1 MASRDFVRAHLL
13 SLQRMAWRL
22 KAARRGNIAILTAL
36 LMAPIVGMMGLTLD
50 YGHLILVKS
59 RLDQAALAGASA
71 AANAARNVVQTAPG
85 RENDNYNQE
94 DFNTK
99 AINDGK
105 KIGKDIFQAQF
116 GSMEPTPTVTVER
129 ISNTFAAKVNYTY
142 SINTYFAK
150 YFNVSVFTV
159 KGQQSMI
166 VGISDIPIQ
175 SSRLGSIIDEKW
187 NGSYST
193 DLTDPTKPAINDWYS
208 GTPGSASPLS
218 PTGGTLRK
226 GVYTPPIGFSNFIQV
241 GGKVNGATVAP
252 IISKK
257 VYLQAGNYE
266 LRYWYKST
274 TVYPEYEPLHICGSI
289 GIEVRW
295 AVSTVWRDGAS
306 TSTTPVSDATAQS
319 SRAGVYLDPILGNPQ
334 LAATAPTFNSFTVPP
349 AVPATANNQ
358 IDICVYSSRWIQ
370 RSIPL
375 KITDS
380 GYFWLSYVAEA
391 PNQINPV
398 LPNPVLPASVGA
410 KILATQPN
418 PTTHNGFY
426 LGPVQLCQNVCD
438 GLVAENSPWR
448 DGTKLF
454 EDEFSAPAASDG
466 TAFNVTS
473 GTTPAASG
481 YEVILPYF
489 FSDFF
494 SDNVLP
500 NTWVYHNASSQQ
512 RARAMVFNS
521 ALVRRLYLLPGVYR
535 VNFEAQDGPTAN
547 GLPCDPVRAGSIV
560 SAMRRGD
567 YNQDRSGANTPSP
580 PGYAPAA
587 TLSTTRTCSSFV
599 SNFACFRIV
608 TTHPYDFQLSTN
620 KAIPEPVIF
629 SGIQLR
635 KLSVEVLSNN
645 IKNSVSQSIIDSKC
659 TSVITDGART
669 TTSESFETIPYAR
682 MWPGYTT
689 LPLNRVTVTAPY
701 P

>member
-1 MASRDFVRAHLL
+1 MALRDFVRAHLL
-13 SLQRMAWRL
+13 SLQRMAWRW

-36 LMAPIVGMMGLTLD
+36 LMAPIVGMMGLVLD

-59 RLDQAALAGASA
+59 RLDQAALSGASA
-71 AANAARNVVQTAPG
+71 AANAARNVVQTAQDRG
-85 RENDNYNQE
+85 IASYDQAA
-94 DFNTK
+94 FNSK
-99 AINDGK
+99 AVADGK
-105 KIGKDIFQAQF
+105 TIGEKIFQAQF
-116 GSMEPTPTVTVER
+116 GSTTPTVSVSVER
-129 ISNTFAAKVNYTY
+129 VSNTFTAKVNYTA
-142 SINTYFAK
+142 SINTYFAR

-166 VGISDIPIQ
+166 VGINDIPTQ
-175 SSRLGSIIDEKW
+175 STALGSIIDERW
-187 NGSYST
+187 NGSYS
-193 DLTDPTKPAINDWYS
+193 TDPTKPAINDWYS

-257 VYLQAGNYE
+257 VYVQAGNYE

-380 GYFWLSYVAEA
+380 GYFWLSYVAEV

-398 LPNPVLPASVGA
+398 LPNPVLSSSVGA
-410 KILATQPN
+410 KTLATQGN
-418 PTTHNGFY
+418 GTTQNGFY
-426 LGPVQLCQNVCD
+426 LGPVQLCQTACRGAVND
-438 GLVAENSPWR
+438 NSPWP
-448 DGTKLF
+448 DGTMLF
-454 EDEFSAPAASDG
+454 VDTFDRPAASDG
-466 TAFNVTS
+466 AAFSVTS

-481 YEVILPYF
+481 YEVKLPYF
-489 FSDFF
+489 FSDFDT
-494 SDNVLP
+494 DNVLP
-500 NTWVYHNASSQQ
+500 NTWVYQNVSGQQ
-512 RARAMVFNS
+512 RAQAMVANS

-535 VNFEAQDGPTAN
+535 LTFEAQDGPTAI
-547 GLPCDPVRAGSIV
+547 GLPCEVNRSGAIANSVVRS
-560 SAMRRGD
+560 D
-567 YNQDRSGANTPSP
+567 YSQDRSGITTPSP
-580 PGYAPAA
+580 PGFAAPG
-587 TLSTTRTCSSFV
+587 F
-599 SNFACFRIV
+599 V
-608 TTHPYDFQLSTN
+608 TTGANCSTFLSHVSCFQIATSHPYDFMFATSKVIPEPPTFSGIRLRQLSIEVLSTN
-620 KAIPEPVIF
+620 IRAPLSPSTSLSQDVKTRKCSNDEVINN
-629 SGIQLR
+629 L
-635 KLSVEVLSNN
+635 LSEH
-645 IKNSVSQSIIDSKC
+645 
-659 TSVITDGART
+659 T
-669 TTSESFETIPYAR
+669 
-682 MWPGYTT
+682 
-689 LPLNRVTVTAPY
+689 
-701 P
+701 